1 MKKTKVS
8 QTKDYLIRLNLS
20 DPDDR
25 TVAEMLQH
33 RRGMTVTKFFV
44 NAVLAD
50 DQSVWREADRDFLRQ
65 TLREEL
71 HRLPVQTIA
80 AAKNEIPEAEPA
92 ISVTTMDEVPDEA
105 QDFMK
110 MLGFDCEFTH

>member
-65 TLREEL
+65 TLRE
-71 HRLPVQTIA
+71 
-80 AAKNEIPEAEPA
+80 AEPA

>member
-1 MKKTKVS
+1 MKKS
-8 QTKDYLIRLNLS
+8 YTKDYLIRLNLS

-33 RRGMTVTKFFV
+33 REGMTVTKFFV
-44 NAVLAD
+44 NAILAD
-50 DQSVWREADRDFLRQ
+50 NKSIWRESDRDFLRQ

-71 HRLPVQTIA
+71 RRLPGPSVTITP
-80 AAKNEIPEAEPA
+80 NEIPVETSV
-92 ISVTTMDEVPDEA
+92 ISTSAADAVPDEA

-110 MLGFDCEFTH
+110 SLGFD

>member
-33 RRGMTVTKFFV
+33 RRGMTATKFFV

-50 DQSVWREADRDFLRQ
+50 GQSVWREADRDFLRQ

-80 AAKNEIPEAEPA
+80 AVKNEIPEAEPT
-92 ISVTTMDEVPDEA
+92 ISVTAMDEVPDEA

-110 MLGFDCEFTH
+110 MLGFD